1 MRAVAISEDRSLR
14 PTTLEERGL
23 GPTEVRVAVAY
34 CGICG
39 SDLHLRHSEA
49 VAPGSVMGH
58 EFSGTISETGESVE
72 GFAAGDRVTV
82 YPFAPCGECPSC
94 RRGNSHVC
102 MNAAVTGLGLGMN
115 PGGYAESVVT
125 EASTLVPLPDGLSLE
140 HGALVEPL
148 AVGLHG
154 VAIGEARPGDTCAV
168 IGAGPIGVMTALA
181 LKAKGIDDIV
191 VIERN
196 ERRRRRMGSFG
207 VAAVGLEDVH
217 MRVMDTLGGEPPS
230 VVFECAGNPA
240 APQLAIELVRTKGIV
255 VLLGVLEEP
264 VEISQLVLIIKEAQM
279 RAAFAYTRDDFD
291 EAVQLLAD
299 GKLPADDL
307 ITAHRAARARAGDVR
322 PAREPGHRGRQ
333 DPARAGHLR
342 RSSRA
347 WSRVRECPE
356 KAVRLSQKRWFAGEK
371 AGGSHCPKMD
381 KGFCP

>member
-1 MRAVAISEDRSLR
+1 MTSGPGVRAVAIAEDRSLR
-14 PTTLEERGL
+14 PTVLEERAL
-23 GPTEVRVAVAY
+23 GTTEVRVAVAY

-49 VAPGSVMGH
+49 VSAGSVMGH
-58 EFSGTISETGESVE
+58 EFSGTISETGEAVE

-82 YPFAPCGECPSC
+82 YPFAPCGQCPSC

-125 EASTLVPLPDGLSLE
+125 DASTLVPLPDGLSME

-154 VAIGEARPGDTCAV
+154 VAIGEAGPGDTCAV

-181 LKAKGIDDIV
+181 LKARGIDDIV
-191 VIERN
+191 VVERN
-196 ERRRRRMGSFG
+196 EHRRERMRSYG
-207 VAAVGLEDVH
+207 VEAVGLEDVH
-217 MRVMDTLGGEPPS
+217 MRVMDMLGGEPPS

-240 APQLAIELVRTKGIV
+240 APPLAIELVRTKGIV

-264 VEISQLVLIIKEAQM
+264 VEISQLVMIIKEAQM
-279 RAAFAYTRDDFD
+279 RAAFAYTRDDFH

-299 GKLPADDL
+299 GRLPADDL
-307 ITAHRAARARAGDVR
+307 ITGTAPLERAQEMFERL
-322 PAREPGHRGRQ
+322 E
-333 DPARAGHLR
+333 DPATEDVKILLARGA
-342 RSSRA
+342 
-347 WSRVRECPE
+347 
-356 KAVRLSQKRWFAGEK
+356 
-371 AGGSHCPKMD
+371 
-381 KGFCP
+381 